1 MKRARFPITA
11 ALMSAAALSVA
22 GCQGE
27 PAPQSRPPAATAHE
41 ISAEAQKA
49 LAAIRPTMP
58 AGGKFQLQALPYPP
72 DALEPVIS
80 AETVS
85 LHHDRHLR
93 GYVNNLNAAIAG
105 SEMEGK
111 SLEEIVARSSGGVFN
126 NAGQTLNHNLY
137 FGQFRAPRE
146 GAEPQGRL
154 RRLIDEQY
162 GGFEVFKSEFEKAGA
177 SLFGS
182 GWVWLSVDN
191 DGKLAITQE
200 ANGGN
205 PLPRGLR
212 PLLGADV
219 WEHAYYVD
227 YRNRRAD
234 HLSALWS
241 IVDWEVVGGR
251 LDGE

>member
-1 MKRARFPITA
+1 
-11 ALMSAAALSVA
+11 MSAAALSVA
-22 GCQGE
+22 GCQGGPASQGE
-27 PAPQSRPPAATAHE
+27 PASTATA
-41 ISAEAQKA
+41 APEANPEARKA
-49 LAAIRPTMP
+49 LAAMPATMP
-58 AGGKFQLQALPYPP
+58 TDGKFQLIALPYAA

-85 LHHDRHLR
+85 LHHGKHLQ

-105 SEMEGK
+105 SELEGK
-111 SLEEIVARSSGGVFN
+111 SLEEIVTRSSGGVFN

-137 FGQFRAPRE
+137 FSQFRAPHE

-162 GGFEVFKSEFEKAGA
+162 GGFEVFKSEFEKAGT

-182 GWVWLSVDN
+182 GWVWLSVGS
-191 DGKLAITQE
+191 DGRLSITQE

-205 PLPRGLR
+205 PLARGLR

-234 HLSALWS
+234 HLSALWT
-241 IVDWEVVGGR
+241 IVDWEVVGNR
-251 LDGE
+251 LGDE